1 MYTSIA
7 KVLYDYEINKRLADE
22 EFVCRIIEIVSNY
35 NNLSKYIKKI
45 EVTNKESNKD
55 SYYDSDG
62 SIFINK
68 NAVDVEVN
76 AQSEYLKAVTGYDNR
91 IMNHNLSVLETILHE
106 MDHVYLEKEQDQ
118 DESKY
123 NKFIEIATL
132 AAGADIPSKN
142 ILIKLKNKFNDMYNK
157 MIYDAYHDL
166 APFERRANIQ
176 SLRGIKHVINELKK
190 SDLNVSSIYGSNY
203 IYTNKLNGKE
213 KEFYES
219 NGIVTNSP
227 SYDYLNS
234 LSTTELISE
243 MTDLYNANRIDSLE
257 SDSKEYSVKERLLY
271 GLQLSDQEFK
281 SIKNR

>member
-1 MYTSIA
+1 
-7 KVLYDYEINKRLADE
+7 
-22 EFVCRIIEIVSNY
+22 
-35 NNLSKYIKKI
+35 
-45 EVTNKESNKD
+45 
-55 SYYDSDG
+55 
-62 SIFINK
+62 
-68 NAVDVEVN
+68 
-76 AQSEYLKAVTGYDNR
+76 
-91 IMNHNLSVLETILHE
+91 
-106 MDHVYLEKEQDQ
+106 MDHVFLEKEQDQ

-190 SDLNVSSIYGSNY
+190 SDLYVSSIYGSNY
-203 IYTNKLNGKE
+203 IYTHKLNGKE

-271 GLQLSDQEFK
+271 GLQLSDEEFK

>member
-7 KVLYDYEINKRLADE
+7 KVLYDYEINKKLADE

-35 NNLSKYIKKI
+35 NNLSKYIKKV

-55 SYYDSDG
+55 SYYDNDG

-91 IMNHNLSVLETILHE
+91 IMNYNLSVLETILHE

-132 AAGADIPSKN
+132 ATGADIPSKN

-190 SDLNVSSIYGSNY
+190 SDLNKSSIYGSNY

-213 KEFYES
+213 KEFYEL

-234 LSTTELISE
+234 LATTELISE

-257 SDSKEYSVKERLLY
+257 SDSKEYSVKERILY